1 MHGKLAPT
9 PDKSPSW
16 NSAFVFKFQR
26 KKKPCVCVPF
36 FSWYLLRSGPHFSS
50 FSTTTTSSSHCLRWN
65 AAMPSNPVAA
75 SVRTEGTF
83 QLSQKIPCKEK
94 TSWNLKIVRL
104 HGELS
109 WRPFDP
115 CFFPPSLDFHSCGGP
130 GVGR

>member
-26 KKKPCVCVPF
+26 KKNPASACLSFPGISFDQDHTFPPF
-36 FSWYLLRSGPHFSS
+36 LPLRRHPVS
-50 FSTTTTSSSHCLRWN
+50 LRWN

-83 QLSQKIPCKEK
+83 QLSQKIPCKER

-115 CFFPPSLDFHSCGGP
+115 CFPPHLLISTHVVDLE
-130 GVGR
+130 